1 MANENITLIAALIAA
16 AASLVGLGVNMISA
30 FYAEKRSAYR
40 LSFQNSFLELGQ
52 LLYAIVALSV
62 KMRKSNS
69 DEAFHKERV
78 KANQVAQDTDALRR
92 KLIYALWGVED
103 GIKQLVWVPTSIAL
117 LKNRRSGKE
126 AKLVTDK
133 ATRLRMA
140 LDKIVRRAYLTG
152 KPPGYFDRAVI
163 RWKALRLRR
172 FCQNLGIETPEA
184 EPAGNMNLG

>member
-16 AASLVGLGVNMISA
+16 AASLMGLVINLISA

-40 LSFQNSFLELGQ
+40 LSFQNSYLELGQ

-69 DEAFHKERV
+69 DEAFQKERE
-78 KANQVAQDTDALRR
+78 KANKVAQEADALRR

-103 GIKQLVWVPTSIAL
+103 GIKQLIWVPTSIAL
-117 LKNRRSGKE
+117 LKNRRTGKE
-126 AKLVTDK
+126 AELVTDK
-133 ATRLRMA
+133 ATRLRIA

-152 KPPGYFDRAVI
+152 KPPGYFDKAII
-163 RWKALRLRR
+163 RWKAMRLRR
-172 FCQNLGIETPEA
+172 YCQSLEIETPGV
-184 EPAGNMNLG
+184 EPFGYLNVG